1 MPFVIS
7 SVTGKTGWLQLN
19 NPERKNALSLELCK
33 ELVRALADFKKQHIP
48 VVIIRAE
55 KDARTWS
62 SGHDITQLPKVHHE
76 PLAFDSPMEQALRAV
91 QEYPGPVIAMVQGG
105 VWGGA
110 CDLAVTCDLAIG
122 DETSTFAITPVK
134 IGLPYNAAGIMHF
147 INRLG
152 LNIAKEMFFT
162 AQPVKAD
169 RAYHSGLL
177 NYLVSSREIESF
189 TAGLAETMAANSPM
203 AIAVIKEQFR
213 ILSEGHSIS
222 PEAFERIQ
230 ALRRKVYNSH
240 DYAEGIK
247 AFMEK
252 RSPEFKGS

>member
-1 MPFVIS
+1 M
-7 SVTGKTGWLQLN
+7 
-19 NPERKNALSLELCK
+19 
-33 ELVRALADFKKQHIP
+33 
-48 VVIIRAE
+48 
-55 KDARTWS
+55 
-62 SGHDITQLPKVHHE
+62 
-76 PLAFDSPMEQALRAV
+76 
-91 QEYPGPVIAMVQGG
+91 
-105 VWGGA
+105 
-110 CDLAVTCDLAIG
+110 
-122 DETSTFAITPVK
+122 
-134 IGLPYNAAGIMHF
+134 
-147 INRLG
+147 
-152 LNIAKEMFFT
+152 AKEMFFT

-177 NYLVSSREIESF
+177 NYLVSSREIEGF

-247 AFMEK
+247 AFTEK
-252 RSPEFKGS
+252 RRPEFRGN